1 MVVVVASGG
10 SGSSVIVSG
19 SILFLCYFLIGIL
32 GIDQPSRILF
42 VNCIYYIVILPLMY
56 HI

>member
-1 MVVVVASGG
+1 MTTKRSGG

-42 VNCIYYIVILPLMY
+42 VNSICYIVILPLMY
-56 HI
+56 LI